1 MINFKWLLPSLVM
14 QTLILGGCAVTVK
27 KAELTPSH
35 VVTYEST
42 GKTIYVSP
50 VTIRPQPKPGFL
62 MNEPPRL
69 DGETFRNA
77 ISETL
82 QRTGLFS
89 EISKN
94 DNADYILTADVV
106 GQRVL
111 GGASNI
117 GLLLVHY
124 SLVETG
130 NNRKIWRENI
140 FSHYETTAEKVFYG
154 GERVRRLL
162 EALTR
167 DNLSKLGKA
176 IGNSLTS
183 SGL

>member
-1 MINFKWLLPSLVM
+1 MINFKWLLPLLII
-14 QTLILGGCAVTVK
+14 QALILGGCAVTVE
-27 KAELTPSH
+27 KADLTPSH
-35 VVTYEST
+35 VVTYKST
-42 GKTIYVSP
+42 GKTIYVTP

-69 DGETFRNA
+69 DSETFRNA
-77 ISETL
+77 IVATL
-82 QRTGLFS
+82 HRTKLFS

-106 GQRVL
+106 GQRVI

-124 SLVETG
+124 SLVESG
-130 NNRKIWRENI
+130 NNRKIWRGNI
-140 FSHYETTAEKVFYG
+140 FSHFETTAEDIFYG

-162 EALTR
+162 ETLTR

-176 IGNSLTS
+176 IGNRLTS